1 MGLQFVCLHGIALME
16 TFRCSK
22 MEIAEVYHALYDTRP
37 PPNQEN
43 KADIPTMVFVP
54 FRLKVT
60 LLEIPHG

>member
-1 MGLQFVCLHGIALME
+1 ME